1 MRIRWISRIMY
12 SLVEEREDEEDVA
25 RERSS
30 RAYSRSLAVMM
41 WSIVALFLAL
51 KLSGKRA

>member
-1 MRIRWISRIMY
+1 MY

-41 WSIVALFLAL
+41 
-51 KLSGKRA
+51 